1 MQKTVVIPA
10 SLFKKMSKAAVAF
23 DAFEEEMEDFVL
35 SQSPE
40 FIEKMRRARKDHLS
54 GKTRSLRSLKKELC
68 IE

>member
-1 MQKTVVIPA
+1 MQKTVEIPV
-10 SLFKKMSKAAVAF
+10 SLFKKMSKAASAF
-23 DAFEEEMEDFVL
+23 DTFEDEMEDFVL

-54 GKTRSLRSLKKELC
+54 GKTSSLKSLKKQLC